1 MPKHVSISAICTATE
16 SRSTDE
22 SEHFNTSALDGI
34 GALGVEG
41 GRGVGEL
48 AWGAG
53 SAWWRRR
60 HRSRRLTWTAA
71 AEGRAPVAASPWLH
85 RIWKMRICGVEISP
99 PDPNPGIRVEALRP
113 ASDLIFPGGDWVAR
127 ASVGP
132 SWCRIYFWGRNG
144 LVFLNR
150 GPSDN
155 QPLDL

>member
-53 SAWWRRR
+53 CLGLPDGGDVIGVNDWPEPEPWL
-60 HRSRRLTWTAA
+60 SR
-71 AEGRAPVAASPWLH
+71 GRAT
-85 RIWKMRICGVEISP
+85 
-99 PDPNPGIRVEALRP
+99 
-113 ASDLIFPGGDWVAR
+113 VAR
-127 ASVGP
+127 AGNEPSRARLGSVWLGAWTSSARLGYFT
-132 SWCRIYFWGRNG
+132 SWRKRLGSARPWLASWLGSAREPYSGIYRCII
-144 LVFLNR
+144 
-150 GPSDN
+150 
-155 QPLDL
+155 

>member
-53 SAWWRRR
+53 C
-60 HRSRRLTWTAA
+60 L
-71 AEGRAPVAASPWLH
+71 GL
-85 RIWKMRICGVEISP
+85 
-99 PDPNPGIRVEALRP
+99 PD
-113 ASDLIFPGGDWVAR
+113 GGDVGSAR
-127 ASVGP
+127 CGSVPERARLGSAILRAGERGSARLDLGSRAGSARLASH
-132 SWCRIYFWGRNG
+132 I
-144 LVFLNR
+144 LVFTVALF
-150 GPSDN
+150 SE
-155 QPLDL
+155 LTLYKFKI